1 MNSVMD
7 KAHDLRTVVNDK
19 LGIQQAFSKAAKTY
33 DQCAS
38 LQRKVGEKLLETTPI
53 KAGMTVLDLGCGTGF
68 FSQKLYEKNVNLLC
82 VDLSSSMLA
91 QTQSRMQ
98 RQEKKSC
105 RFIHYLVGDA
115 EHLPIADHS
124 VDLVFSSLV
133 LQWCQYLS
141 DPLKEIKRVLK
152 PSGVLLFTTLLDGSL
167 FELKKSWDK
176 VDKDHHVN
184 RFISL
189 KQMEI
194 AIHQAGYK
202 DYQMWCEWVV
212 EHYATALAL
221 MQDLKGIG
229 ATHLGKER
237 KSGLSGKKTFQ
248 KLENAYDAF
257 RLPDRFIPATY
268 HVGFGVLNND

>member
-7 KAHDLRTVVNDK
+7 KPHDLRVAVNAK
-19 LGIQQAFSKAAKTY
+19 VGIQQAFSKAAQTY
-33 DQCAS
+33 DKCAS
-38 LQRKVGEKLLETTPI
+38 FQRKVGEKLFKITPI

-68 FSQKLYEKNVNLLC
+68 FSEKLYEKNVDLFC
-82 VDLSSSMLA
+82 VDLSPSMLA

-98 RQEKKSC
+98 KLEHRHTGSL
-105 RFIHYLVGDA
+105 HYLIGDA
-115 EHLPIADHS
+115 EHLPIANDS
-124 VDLVFSSLV
+124 VDLIFSSLV
-133 LQWCQYLS
+133 LQWCQNLS

-152 PSGVLLFTTLLDGSL
+152 PSGVLVFTTLLDGSL
-167 FELKKSWDK
+167 FELKKSWRK
-176 VDKDHHVN
+176 VDKCHHVN

-189 KQMEI
+189 QQMEI

-202 DYQMWCEWVV
+202 DYQMRSEWMV
-212 EHYATALAL
+212 EEYATAMAL

-248 KLENAYDAF
+248 KLESAYDAF
-257 RLPDRFIPATY
+257 RLPDSFIPATY